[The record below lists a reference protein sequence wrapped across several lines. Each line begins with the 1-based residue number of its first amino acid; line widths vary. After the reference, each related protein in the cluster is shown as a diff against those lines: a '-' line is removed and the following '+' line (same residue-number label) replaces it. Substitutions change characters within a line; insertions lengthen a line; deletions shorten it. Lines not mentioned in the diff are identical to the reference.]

1 MIFWNTQKI
10 RQEVNRMKKTAHQI
24 SMICHDPSLG
34 HSHIHRDSVSPA
46 HLGPP
51 GGQHE
56 VCVDVVFSELL
67 GHVESQRAV
76 RVVDVPLGEVG
87 QDGVSAVQLLKLLGR
102 LRVVRVLI
110 GVVPQRQLPGTAHNV
125 QQHQLETVHKLY
137 MKHRT
142 TDWMSAI
149 TWCR

>member
-1 MIFWNTQKI
+1 
-10 RQEVNRMKKTAHQI
+10 
-24 SMICHDPSLG
+24 MICNAPSLG

-56 VCVDVVFSELL
+56 VRVDVVFSELL
-67 GHVESQRAV
+67 GHVESQRAI

-87 QDGVSAVQLLKLLGR
+87 QDGVSAVQLLKLLSR

-110 GVVPQRQLPGTAHNV
+110 GVVPQCQLPGTAHNV
-125 QQHQLETVHKLY
+125 QQ
-137 MKHRT
+137 RAIS
-142 TDWMSAI
+142 SA
-149 TWCR
+149 